1 MTGYVGNRG
10 LVAALLVAAAA
21 AVGCSSRQKTGA
33 AVGGVSGAVVG
44 AGVGAA
50 AGGKKGALVG
60 AGVGAAAGATGGA
73 LVGRYMDKQEAELRR
88 EVDNARIV
96 REGDQLTVQF
106 DSEILFDTGR
116 ADLETSARQDL
127 QEFAEILKK
136 YDQTNL
142 VVEGHT
148 DSTGS
153 RTINEKLS
161 LARAETVVEYLG
173 LRGVQQS
180 RLTPRGYAY
189 DQPVASNATADGR
202 QKNRRV
208 EIEIAPSPELRK
220 QAAEEAQGPRAS
232 R

>member
-1 MTGYVGNRG
+1 MTGNNWSRAA
-10 LVAALLVAAAA
+10 VAALVLAAAGTSA
-21 AVGCSSRQKTGA
+21 CSTRQKTGA
-33 AVGGVSGAVVG
+33 AVGGVGGAVVG

-73 LVGRYMDKQEAELRR
+73 LIGRYMDKQEAELRR

-116 ADLETSARQDL
+116 ADLHTSAREDL
-127 QEFAEILKK
+127 QQFAEILKK

-153 RTINEKLS
+153 RAINEKLS
-161 LARAETVVEYLG
+161 MHRADTVVEYLG
-173 LRGVQQS
+173 LRGVEKS

-189 DQPVASNATADGR
+189 DQPVASNATSEGR

>member
-1 MTGYVGNRG
+1 MRINDRRG
-10 LVAALLVAAAA
+10 WLLCVATAAGVAAL
-21 AVGCSSRQKTGA
+21 GCSTRQKTGA

-73 LVGRYMDKQEAELRR
+73 LVGRYMDRQEAELRR
-88 EVDNARIV
+88 DVQSARIV
-96 REGDQLTVQF
+96 RQGDQLTVEF
-106 DSEILFDTGR
+106 NSAILFDTGR
-116 ADLETSARQDL
+116 ADLQPKGRDDL
-127 QEFAEILKK
+127 EELAEILKK

-153 RTINEKLS
+153 REVNEKLS
-161 LARAETVVEYLG
+161 LRRAETVVEYLG
-173 LRGVQQS
+173 LRGVDKQ

-189 DQPVASNATADGR
+189 DQPVASNTTADGR

-208 EIEIAPSPELRK
+208 EIEIAPNAELK
-220 QAAEEAQGPRAS
+220 QVAAEEARGARAS